1 MSEPYQQSGISQNA
15 VGALTY
21 VTLIPAIVFLL
32 LPPYNGNPFIRFHA
46 WQSIFLTFVST
57 TTYTVLSILLG
68 ISVGFGSNL
77 YQALTSLIWIFWLL
91 IWVLC
96 AINALN
102 GKRLG
107 LPLIGAI
114 SERLARK

>member
-1 MSEPYQQSGISQNA
+1 
-15 VGALTY
+15 
-21 VTLIPAIVFLL
+21 
-32 LPPYNGNPFIRFHA
+32 
-46 WQSIFLTFVST
+46 
-57 TTYTVLSILLG
+57 
-68 ISVGFGSNL
+68 L